1 MCMKLLVLLM
11 LATASRGDQ
20 STLAPAATALLAG
33 IDPPRIEISRDLGQ
47 LTVTFTGVLQTS
59 PTVTGPWTDQSTAV
73 SPFHPDGKSGL
84 TFYRSAGP
92 SAQSIFA
99 SRSIVDLVITGPL
112 HAHFNLAA
120 AGSPDGI
127 FPPHREKPP
136 FEGMVKLGALE
147 LPVGLRVRGNSSL
160 QECPFPKLTLKV
172 AKASREGTPF
182 FDARE
187 IKIGTHCADGGHGN
201 VGRLRDERATY
212 REVLAYETMDLM
224 GFLSPR
230 VRRAEIEFRDT
241 TPTNGGVEG
250 GWQITRKAMLLE
262 DPEVVG
268 ERLGGHALDDL
279 ELEKLTDAGF
289 GEQLITDLR
298 LLHVLLGNWDYAL
311 SFDGRGLWNT
321 DVISLPDGKLVPML
335 GDFDLASWVT
345 GTVRRTFPQDYR
357 PELPDLDRRARY
369 ELEQIQASIKLEIF
383 RAAQDR
389 FIAHREAIQ
398 SLATSAE
405 VDEEGRTNVLKHIE
419 AFYSAI
425 NE

>member
-1 MCMKLLVLLM
+1 MCMKLFVLLM
-11 LATASRGDQ
+11 LVTVSR
-20 STLAPAATALLAG
+20 SAESAKAAPTTALAAA
-33 IDPPRIEISRDLGQ
+33 IDPPRIEISHDLGQ
-47 LTVTFTGVLQTS
+47 LTVTFTGVLQSS
-59 PTVTGPWTDQSTAV
+59 PTVAGPWTDQFTAV
-73 SPFHPDGKSGL
+73 SPFHPDGKSDL
-84 TFYRSAGP
+84 TFYRSASP
-92 SAQSIFA
+92 SVPSLFS
-99 SRSIVDLVITGPL
+99 SRSVVELAITGPL
-112 HAHFNLAA
+112 QAHFNLAV

-136 FEGMVKLGALE
+136 FDGMVKLGTLE
-147 LPVGLRVRGNSSL
+147 LPAGLRVRGNSSL

-187 IKIGTHCADGGHGN
+187 IKIGTHCADGGQGN

-212 REVLAYETMDLM
+212 REALAYETMDLL

-279 ELEKLTDAGF
+279 ELAELRDAGF

-311 SFDGRGLWNT
+311 SLDGQGLSNT
-321 DVISLPDGKLVPML
+321 DVIQLPDGKWVPMA

-345 GTVRRTFPQDYR
+345 GTVRRTFPRDYR
-357 PELPDLDRRARY
+357 PDLPDLDRRARY
-369 ELEQIQASIKLEIF
+369 ELEQIQGSIKIEVF

-389 FIAHREAIQ
+389 FMARREAIQ
-398 SLATSAE
+398 SLASSAE

-425 NE
+425 GE

>member
-1 MCMKLLVLLM
+1 MVG
-11 LATASRGDQ
+11 S
-20 STLAPAATALLAG
+20 AP
-33 IDPPRIEISRDLGQ
+33 Q
-47 LTVTFTGVLQTS
+47 
-59 PTVTGPWTDQSTAV
+59 AV
-73 SPFHPDGKSGL
+73 
-84 TFYRSAGP
+84 
-92 SAQSIFA
+92 
-99 SRSIVDLVITGPL
+99 
-112 HAHFNLAA
+112 
-120 AGSPDGI
+120 
-127 FPPHREKPP
+127 KPP
-136 FEGMVKLGALE
+136 PSQRRNVYE
-147 LPVGLRVRGNSSL
+147 
-160 QECPFPKLTLKV
+160 TLKV

-182 FDARE
+182 FEARE

-289 GEQLITDLR
+289 GEQLITDLW

-321 DVISLPDGKLVPML
+321 DVISLPDGKRVPML